1 VLEGGR
7 VGRFDAQQDK
17 GSAVALAEQ
26 AGATGEFFLRP
37 DRAGCPDPRTGD
49 DLFEIDPKARMAL
62 LISGLAVVTVIDAD
76 DREIS
81 RIHHRYR
88 RQRADIL
95 PAAAPAP

>member
-1 VLEGGR
+1 MR
-7 VGRFDAQQDK
+7 
-17 GSAVALAEQ
+17 VALI
-26 AGATGEFFLRP
+26 
-37 DRAGCPDPRTGD
+37 PRTGG
-49 DLFEIDPKARMAL
+49 DLFEIDAEAGVAL
-62 LISGLAVVTVIDAD
+62 LVAGLAVVTVIDAD